1 LNEVS
6 AYSLPEYYDWISTG
20 LDGDIA
26 YYVGLAQ
33 KSGGPVLELGC
44 GTGRCSLAIA
54 RTGIEVTGL
63 DLSPEMLHRA
73 RKKAAEMGVSDRIRW
88 VEGNMSHFDLGKR
101 FRLIII
107 PYRSFLHLMT
117 VREQLA
123 ALAAIRRHLEEDG
136 LFAFNIFV
144 PKVSD
149 LAAQDRR
156 MAYRG
161 TFPVPGTDHLVEVH
175 DWTEFDHFLQR
186 ARVIRYLERF
196 DGEGRSLERLRTVF
210 WFRYVY
216 PTELFHLLRVAGFQV
231 VNRYGDF
238 KGRPFD
244 RQSSELVVEA
254 KKI

>member
-1 LNEVS
+1 MNEIN

-26 YYVGLAQ
+26 YYVKLAE

-54 RTGIEVTGL
+54 RAGIEVTGL
-63 DLSPEMLHRA
+63 DLSSEMLGRA
-73 RKKAAEMGVSDRIRW
+73 RKKAEEMGLSNRIRW
-88 VEGNMSHFDLGKR
+88 VEGNMSRFDLGRR
-101 FRLIII
+101 FPLIII

-117 VREQLA
+117 VKEQLT

-144 PKVSD
+144 PKISD
-149 LAAQDRR
+149 LVDQDRQ

-161 TFPVPGTDHLVEVH
+161 TFPIPGTDHSVEVY

-186 ARVIRYLERF
+186 ARVVRYMERF
-196 DGEGRSLERLRTVF
+196 DGEGRSLERLRSFF
-210 WFRYVY
+210 WFRYIY
-216 PTELFHLLRVAGFQV
+216 PAELFHLLRLAGFRV

-238 KGRPFD
+238 EGHPFD
-244 RQSSELVVEA
+244 RRSSELIVEA